1 MGDAQTW
8 IGAGA
13 AADSLDLAKISAS
26 VSPEAVALHKILNS
40 SKVTGLM
47 RIRRGASAAAA
58 EAQKQFKR
66 LSLVAI
72 FGAAIATLASGL
84 LLYGAG
90 SDATAPPPAAP
101 AAAVA
106 QAVPPPATAPA
117 AGGSTAGELV
127 RWVKKHQ
134 TAIMLVQI
142 VALLASTVAASVL
155 AGLNLVQQWSDNRNK
170 SETLRR
176 EVFNEV
182 LNQANRLVPAPLAAE
197 DAGNP
202 VAQALEFFRR
212 YQHELQIT
220 YYAKGVARHEVWAG
234 RLTWLTAALGG
245 LAAITGIVAAL
256 GGSGIILSAF
266 LGIAVPILLSAAQSW
281 RATSRDSD
289 KADAYRKAKEALE
302 AIFLNVDDVRA
313 NAALGDVPAV
323 RTYIDSV
330 HIVMTTEGGAWVP
343 AGKA

>member
-8 IGAGA
+8 IGASA
-13 AADSLDLAKISAS
+13 ADDSLDLAKISAS
-26 VSPEAVALHKILNS
+26 VSSEAVALHKILNS

-58 EAQKQFKR
+58 EAQKTFKR
-66 LSLVAI
+66 LSLAAI
-72 FGAAIATLASGL
+72 FGAAIAALASGL

-90 SDATAPPPAAP
+90 SDTAAP

-106 QAVPPPATAPA
+106 QAVPPPAAAPA
-117 AGGSTAGELV
+117 AGGSTAVGLV
-127 RWVKKHQ
+127 RWANDHR
-134 TAIMLVQI
+134 TAIMLIQI
-142 VALLASTVAASVL
+142 VGLLASTVAASVL
-155 AGLNLVQQWSDNRNK
+155 AGLKLVEQWSDNRNK

-220 YYAKGVARHEVWAG
+220 YYAKGVARHEAWAG
-234 RLTWLTAALGG
+234 RLTWLTAALAG
-245 LAAITGIVAAL
+245 LAAVTGIVAAL
-256 GGSGIILSAF
+256 GGSGIIVSAF

-289 KADAYRKAKEALE
+289 KVDAYMKAHEALD

-313 NAALGDVPAV
+313 QAALGDVPAV
-323 RTYIDSV
+323 RAYIDSV
-330 HIVMTTEGGAWVP
+330 HIVMTTEGGAWAP
-343 AGKA
+343 AGKS